1 MVQDEYF
8 TVVVLQL
15 EVVGLWVEEDWGVLR
30 LGLFLLHLGLLL
42 VVVVI
47 VLGFVLGLLLC
58 CGVALLDVENI
69 L

>member
-15 EVVGLWVEEDWGVLR
+15 EVVGLWVEEDWGVLGLR
-30 LGLFLLHLGLLL
+30 LFLLHLGLLL
-42 VVVVI
+42 VLVVVF
-47 VLGFVLGLLLC
+47 GFGLGLLLG
-58 CGVALLDVENI
+58 CGVALLDVEDI